1 MNALLTL
8 IPIILSVLQGIEH
21 FVGKR
26 LVTGEEKKLSETEGK
41 TLARVA
47 RTILGLF
54 LLGAILFSFSL
65 NMQYEFL
72 RNVLV
77 FAFIVGYGIKAV
89 MEWKYLEGTK
99 HVATVTFM
107 CLSVAAVLGSF
118 HLIYERNLTTYGAVM
133 AEVIDQEET
142 VKSINIETLDQ
153 SSSIE
158 TEDERLIAEILSDP
172 AEMVLFETSPVP
184 LGSYHLTVHTE
195 NNQFQF
201 YIGDDSLVKRE
212 FGTLIEYEILK
223 DNELYRLIKSE
234 LEK

>member
-1 MNALLTL
+1 MNALLTF

-47 RTILGLF
+47 RIIFGVF
-54 LLGAILFSFSL
+54 LLVAILFSFTL

-99 HVATVTFM
+99 HVATITFM
-107 CLSVAAVLGSF
+107 CLSVAAVLGTF
-118 HLIYERNLTTYGAVM
+118 HIIYERNLTTYGAVM
-133 AEVIDQEET
+133 ADVIDQEES
-142 VKSINIETLDQ
+142 VKSIQIETLDQ

-158 TEDERLIAEILSDP
+158 TEDERLIAEILSGP
-172 AEMVLFETSPVP
+172 AEMVLFETSQVP

-195 NNQFQF
+195 NDHFQF
-201 YIGDDSLVKRE
+201 YIGDDSLVMGD
-212 FGTLIEYEILK
+212 FGTMTEYEILE
-223 DNELYRLIKSE
+223 DNDIYRLIQSE